1 MKSLKTLV
9 IFPLLAVLLP
19 ACVTSL
25 DEGGFVSLFDGK
37 TLNGWELLGAKGGG
51 YSVTNGL
58 IACARGGGGNL
69 LTKKTY
75 ADFILR
81 CEFKLEK
88 GGNNGVGIRAP
99 MTDKQIAYEGM
110 EIQILD
116 TGYDKPLRPAQYH
129 GSIYDVFPAK
139 TGALKPPGEWNSQEI
154 MAVGRRV
161 KVTLNGKVIV
171 DADLN
176 TATDPAVLA
185 KHPGLLRQR
194 GHIGFLGHND
204 YVEFR
209 HIRLKDLGDPQRIG
223 SPRAPEN
230 RAPAGFKALFN
241 GANLAGW
248 KGLLARP
255 NDNPAK
261 RAALAPEVRA
271 REQAK
276 ADALM
281 RANWRVE
288 DGALVYRGAGFDN
301 LVAARDYGNFELFVD
316 WKISTNGD
324 SGLYLRGVPQ
334 VQIWD
339 PLANEKNSAGS
350 GGLFNNKKNPANP
363 SVRADRLAG
372 EWNRFHILMLGDKV
386 TVFLNDTLVVRN
398 VPLENYWEPGKPLYP
413 AGPIELQAHKDP
425 VWFKNI
431 YLRELPEGSVAAA
444 K

>member
-1 MKSLKTLV
+1 MKRLQTLA
-9 IFPLLAVLLP
+9 ISPLLAVLLA
-19 ACVTSL
+19 ACITTQ
-25 DEGGFVSLFDGK
+25 DESGFISLFDGK

-51 YSVTNGL
+51 YYVTNGM
-58 IACARGGGGNL
+58 IVCAKGGGGNL

-81 CEFKLEK
+81 LEFKLEK
-88 GGNNGVGIRAP
+88 GGNNGIGIRAP
-99 MTDKQIAYEGM
+99 LTDKQIAYEGM

-116 TGYDKPLRPAQYH
+116 SGYDKPLRPAQYH

-139 TGALKPPGEWNSQEI
+139 TGALKPAGEWNTQEI

-161 KVTLNGKVIV
+161 KVTLNGRVIV

-176 TATDPAVLA
+176 SATDPAVLA

-209 HIRLKDLGDPQRIG
+209 NIRIKDLGDPLRIG

-230 RAPAGFKALFN
+230 RPPPGFKALFN

-271 REQAK
+271 REQAR
-276 ADALM
+276 ADAIM

-301 LVAARDYGNFELFVD
+301 LVTARDYGNFELFVD

-339 PLANEKNSAGS
+339 PLASDKNSVGS

-363 SVRADRLAG
+363 LVRADRLAG
-372 EWNRFHILMLGDKV
+372 EWNRFHILMLGDRV

-398 VPLENYWEPGKPLYP
+398 VPLENYWEPGKPLY
-413 AGPIELQAHKDP
+413 ATGPIELQAHKEP

-431 YLRELPEGSVAAA
+431 YLRELPEGSGAPA